1 MKHKIHQF
9 LCVIRGWDPICNAKL
24 LVTAMDIRGL
34 KKGEK
39 QPFYEVLTD
48 DGSYKYIAQGIT
60 DLLLL
65 IK

>member
-9 LCVIRGWDPICNAKL
+9 LCVITGWDPICK
-24 LVTAMDIRGL
+24 VTLFISPMNIHEL

-39 QPFYEVLTD
+39 QPFYEVLVD
-48 DGSYKYIAQGIT
+48 DGSFQYIAQGIA
-60 DLLLL
+60 DRFRL